1 MSSGGSDEDGGHDGG
16 NGYGSYGH
24 QHFGQ
29 GSLLDIGN
37 YYMKN
42 FVVTPGA
49 GGKGYGGGTTFG
61 GGGGGVLVNDQGPN
75 SKQGQGKGYGGG
87 GSGGQWKSGLEG
99 VVLVEVYDG

>member
-1 MSSGGSDEDGGHDGG
+1 
-16 NGYGSYGH
+16 
-24 QHFGQ
+24 
-29 GSLLDIGN
+29 
-37 YYMKN
+37 MKS

-49 GGKGYGGGTTFG
+49 GGQGYGILGTTFG

-87 GSGGQWKSGLEG
+87 GSGGHWKSGLDG